1 MLHYRLNAV
10 VTGTLLQLMEVE
22 SPCCPSL
29 SFEPTVTVR
38 IEAPERMR
46 SWVGLDAVN
55 SEVPGTNVEA
65 ATTRRSGSS
74 RPRPGS
80 RGVATTSP
88 RCSIV
93 WLSSPALNKAGF
105 TISEV
110 GQLLAGED
118 EDSARWRALA
128 EQKLREV
135 DTIIE
140 KAQATRRVLEE
151 SLRCNCVVLE
161 ECASVLGEASR

>member
-1 MLHYRLNAV
+1 MLSIGEVAKR
-10 VTGTLLQLMEVE
+10 TGLR
-22 SPCCPSL
+22 PSAL
-29 SFEPTVTVR
+29 RYYE
-38 IEAPERMR
+38 E
-46 SWVGLDAVN
+46 VGL
-55 SEVPGTNVEA
+55 
-65 ATTRRSGSS
+65 
-74 RPRPGS
+74 
-80 RGVATTSP
+80 
-88 RCSIV
+88 I
-93 WLSSPALNKAGF
+93 SPAARVSGRRHYQPSVLDRLAVIACAKQARF
-105 TISEV
+105 TIAEV

-118 EDSARWRALA
+118 EPSARWRALA